1 MIADIILEKGGQ
13 LIDKTTGEIFNFK
26 ARPLIYISGPMFT
39 EGNFAYNLK
48 DSACC
53 ANYAYSR
60 GWAPVVPQYNYIESV
75 VFSPDEE
82 KMLNID
88 LSILYRCD
96 AVMVRRYN
104 IEVKNN
110 LKPSGTALEL
120 SYAESLDKPIYTWES
135 IPLIEMVIE
144 LKSTTSQG

>member
-1 MIADIILEKGGQ
+1 
-13 LIDKTTGEIFNFK
+13 
-26 ARPLIYISGPMFT
+26 
-39 EGNFAYNLK
+39 
-48 DSACC
+48 
-53 ANYAYSR
+53 
-60 GWAPVVPQYNYIESV
+60 
-75 VFSPDEE
+75 
-82 KMLNID
+82 MLNID